1 MAAIKKHNPA
11 TVSAPVGNYTHGL
24 EVSGQRMLFIS
35 GQIPERPDGSVPD
48 GFEAQALAVWQNI
61 QNILQ
66 SAGMGF
72 EHLVKVNTFLTHA
85 DQVDQNGSIRQRILG
100 DARPA
105 LTVVIA
111 ETLVP
116 TWLLEIEAIAVD

>member
-11 TVSAPVGNYTHGL
+11 NVSAPVGNYTHGL

-35 GQIPERPDGSVPD
+35 GQIPERPDGSVPN

-72 EHLVKVNTFLTHA
+72 EHLVKVNTFLTRA
-85 DQVDQNGSIRQRILG
+85 DQVDQNGKIRQRILG

-111 ETLVP
+111 HTLVSK
-116 TWLLEIEAIAVD
+116 WLLEIEAIAVD